1 LTKES
6 LSFSNSDIIEE
17 GKRVLLYLD
26 PRRTWLVQASKD
38 SLPFHTH
45 AGIVQLSSIVGK
57 RYGESVVTTLG
68 QRVFILRPVALDFIM
83 KSERRTQI
91 VYPKDFSYIVARS
104 GIRNGSRVIECGTG
118 SGALTTYFAS
128 IIAPDGLVH
137 TFEAREDFSVI
148 AQKNVAKAGLASY
161 VRFENSSLLNSP
173 EGLRENFYDLA
184 LLDTG
189 DPWEL
194 LNVAHRVLKG
204 SGFVFCICP
213 TTNQLERVVETM
225 KDRMFCDVESVE
237 IMLRHIEARTGK
249 TRPSMRMIGHTCYIA
264 SGRKIIHEDGEAS
277 YSLGTIENIK
287 SS

>member
-1 LTKES
+1 MSKES
-6 LSFSNSDIIEE
+6 LSLNESDTIQE
-17 GKRVLLYLD
+17 GQRVLLYLD
-26 PRRTWLVQASKD
+26 PRRTWLVQVSKN
-38 SLPFHTH
+38 SIPFHTH
-45 AGIVQLSSIVGK
+45 AGIVQLSTIIGK
-57 RYGESVVTTLG
+57 KFGECVPTTLG
-68 QRVFILRPVALDFIM
+68 ESIFLLRPVALDFIM

-91 VYPKDFSYIVARS
+91 VYPKDFSYIVSRS
-104 GIRNGSRVIECGTG
+104 GIRGGSRVIECGTG

-128 IIAPDGLVH
+128 IVAPEGLVH
-137 TFEAREDFSVI
+137 TFEAREDFSAI
-148 AQKNVAKAGLASY
+148 AQKNVAKAGLIQY
-161 VRFENSSLLNSP
+161 VRFENSSLLSAS

-194 LNVAHRVLKG
+194 LKVAHKVLKG

-225 KDRMFCDVESVE
+225 KDGMFCDVESVE
-237 IMLRHIEARTGK
+237 ILLRHIEARAGK

-264 SGRKIIHEDGEAS
+264 SGRKIMQSDQEGL
-277 YSLGTIENIK
+277 SLRQIENIK